1 MKISFIPF
9 FLPLACQ
16 GSLRAIKSLLMSKW
30 WQSFLSTRGKVP
42 ILPRGCATRSPMP
55 SSFARTLARCSCN
68 ITRVNGI
75 LSHTISTE
83 QTCHFFHLTTSAI
96 SPSALIISPTPYF
109 LDYEPLMFQ
118 KTSAFLP
125 FWKDTIAA
133 ALHRQ
138 NQNWV
143 HRRNE
148 KIMISFLSKFKKK
161 KGVFERAGSIH
172 FPVCILEILYIH
184 IRLCDCLVT

>member
-75 LSHTISTE
+75 LSHTMSTE

-161 KGVFERAGSIH
+161 KAYLRE
-172 FPVCILEILYIH
+172 LEAFISPFVSWKSYTYTYVS
-184 IRLCDCLVT
+184 VTAW

>member
-1 MKISFIPF
+1 
-9 FLPLACQ
+9 
-16 GSLRAIKSLLMSKW
+16 MSKRK
-30 WQSFLSTRGKVP
+30 QSFLSARGKVP
-42 ILPRGCATRSPMP
+42 ILPRVCTTCSPVP
-55 SSFARTLARCSCN
+55 SSFTRTLARCSCN
-68 ITRVNGI
+68 FTRVNGI

-96 SPSALIISPTPYF
+96 SLSALIISPTPFF

-143 HRRNE
+143 PRRNE
-148 KIMISFLSKFKKK
+148 KIMISFLSKFFKKK
-161 KGVFERAGSIH
+161 AYLRQLEVFISQFVSWKAYTYTYVS
-172 FPVCILEILYIH
+172 
-184 IRLCDCLVT
+184 VTAW